1 MMLRQVVENGELFP
15 VYAGIHKIRQPSD
28 PKK

>member
-1 MMLRQVVENGELFP
+1 MSRQVVENGELFP
-15 VYAGIHKIRQPSD
+15 IYAGIQKNRQPSD